1 MTTLPGGSLLNQ
13 RLVTASLLVAIL
25 LASLFLPWDGL
36 FSLLIM
42 FMLGVSAWEWGTLAK
57 LEAGSRRVAYVVGI
71 LALFLIALWFYDHIT
86 GFALRIATLVF
97 WFWILLIPV
106 LVRYPETEPLFQNRG
121 VIAFLGGIILLSTA
135 CGLLWLKAQEHG
147 AWLVLCLIAI
157 VSIADSGA
165 YFSGI
170 RWGKNKLAPQISPGK
185 TLEGLYGGLLANF
198 TFAITLL
205 FGSNMDPQHSFVIVF
220 VILLTSLVS
229 VEGDLLESAIK
240 RAQGV
245 KDSGTFL
252 PGHGGVLDRIDGICA
267 ATPCFIFCVLF
278 FSLG

>member
-1 MTTLPGGSLLNQ
+1 MTTLPGGSVLNQ
-13 RLVTASLLVAIL
+13 RIVTASLLIAIL
-25 LASLFLPWDGL
+25 LASLFLPWGL
-36 FSLLIM
+36 FPVLIM
-42 FMLGVSAWEWGTLAK
+42 LMLAVSAWEWGTLAQLK
-57 LEAGSRRVAYVVGI
+57 AGSRRAAYVAAILAVFI
-71 LALFLIALWFYDHIT
+71 LALVFYDNIT

-97 WFWILLIPV
+97 WFWILLIP
-106 LVRYPETEPLFQNRG
+106 LLIRYPETQPLFQQRE
-121 VIAFLGGIILLSTA
+121 VILGLGAIILLSTA
-135 CGLLWLKAQEHG
+135 CGLLWLKAQENG
-147 AWLVLCLIAI
+147 AWLVLCLFAI

-165 YFSGI
+165 YFAGI
-170 RWGKNKLAPQISPGK
+170 RLGKHKLAPQISPGK

-198 TFAITLL
+198 AFAIILL
-205 FGSNMDPQHSFVIVF
+205 FGLNMDPEHSFVIVF

-252 PGHGGVLDRIDGICA
+252 PGHGGVLDRIDGVCA
-267 ATPCFIFCVLF
+267 ATPCYIFCVLF

>member
-1 MTTLPGGSLLNQ
+1 MTTRPGCSLLNQ
-13 RLVTASLLVAIL
+13 RIATASLLVAIL
-25 LASLFLPWDGL
+25 LASLFLPWGL
-36 FSLLIM
+36 FPVLIM
-42 FMLGVSAWEWGTLAK
+42 FMLAISAWEWGTLAR
-57 LEAGSRRVAYVVGI
+57 LESASRRIAYVVGI
-71 LALFLIALWFYDHIT
+71 LAIFLLALWFYDHIT

-97 WFWILLIPV
+97 WFWILLIP
-106 LVRYPETEPLFQNRG
+106 LLIRYPETQPLFQNRE
-121 VIAFLGGIILLSTA
+121 VIAGLGAIILLSTA

-147 AWLVLCLIAI
+147 SWLVLCLFFI

-165 YFSGI
+165 YFAGI

-198 TFAITLL
+198 AFAIILL
-205 FGSNMDPQHSFVIVF
+205 FGLNMDPEDSFVIVF

-229 VEGDLLESAIK
+229 VEGDLLESTIK

>member
-1 MTTLPGGSLLNQ
+1 LLNQ
-13 RLVTASLLVAIL
+13 RLATASLLVAIL
-25 LASLFLPWDGL
+25 LASLFLPWGGL

-57 LEAGSRRVAYVVGI
+57 LEAKSRRIAYVVGI

-106 LVRYPETEPLFQNRG
+106 LVRYPETQPLFQNRG

-135 CGLLWLKAQEHG
+135 CGLLWLKAQEQG
-147 AWLVLCLIAI
+147 AWLVLCLITI

-165 YFSGI
+165 YFAGI
-170 RWGKNKLAPQISPGK
+170 RWGKIKLAPQISPGK
-185 TLEGLYGGLLANF
+185 TLEGLYGGLVANF
-198 TFAITLL
+198 IFAITLL
-205 FGSNMDPQHSFVIVF
+205 FGLNMDPQNSFVIVF

-252 PGHGGVLDRIDGICA
+252 PGHGGVLDRIDGVCA